1 MESIKPLP
9 ESVRSS
15 LRSGFVICDLTRVV
29 EELVY
34 NSLDAGAT
42 RISVSLGVGTGYI
55 KVEDDGFGIGREGLI
70 LLGERYATSK
80 FHSKADAADG
90 SGSFGF
96 LGETLCS
103 ISDISLLE
111 IITKTQGRPNGY
123 RKVMKGC
130 KCVLLGIDDD
140 RREVGTTVIVRDLF
154 YNQPVRRRLL
164 QSSPK
169 KALHLVK
176 KCVSRVAL
184 MQSKVSFK
192 VFDIESED
200 ELLRWQAASSPLPA
214 LRNES
219 GIEVSS
225 LEEMN
230 LSDGAFKLKGY
241 VSSSCDPSATKVVQY
256 MYINSRVLDKG
267 PIHKLLNHL
276 ANKFLYQSNGDHI
289 GKRSRAQACPVYIL
303 NLMCPRSFYDL
314 IFESSG
320 TSIEFKDWSPV
331 ISFLKKSLASVWGR
345 NIFKE
350 ESSTSSADKLAK
362 NEMGKQG
369 VSVSAE
375 KGWTDTRGS
384 SRKRCRIQNEES
396 PGFPYFS
403 SEMKGEDGCSLF
415 QEHHFDEE
423 SRESQT
429 YSARFE
435 KPHIPE
441 DFTYRTGRLGSINHS
456 GYNHTWEF
464 SNKTCVEIDEFLDD
478 VSHEKRDFSYA
489 EDSNLNSWCEDESV
503 IVDANPMHSEAG
515 RATLKRLHFGNKS
528 RCKKSDNDDM
538 TPFLRSCSLKP
549 QEDDALLSS
558 GKNFDIRMDH
568 LVVKPCSSY
577 SHGSDS
583 ETPVELNSVDHH
595 SFDGLVENLW
605 KNDLDTCSWL
615 PIGDVASD
623 WHEDLDNISRHSQN
637 SFSLYEGCS
646 VKEDTRSLVGVEREL
661 NFSCFSS
668 NSDWRTGTYE
678 PLLHAGSLDF
688 EWSDQDVRLGSL
700 KSTRN
705 SRLEEFKDEGR
716 DGYHD
721 YMKGEFYESSS
732 RSFIA
737 FDHDTSP
744 SGFKS
749 CEYNLAGPSR
759 NFGEVLFPTRKSTF
773 IDMSCEDFVDSSSAS
788 SRAYNKKENL
798 DLRRFHQK
806 HHVSSS
812 RSRRSHSAPPIYKG
826 RRRFSLTDHS
836 LAALAV
842 NSDVKTVHDAQ
853 KFGVGT
859 LVKQARRACTQRP
872 QNTEKCD
879 SEVPCA
885 VSKLN
890 VNGTSDS
897 MLPNSKTQKN
907 DLLGSRGH
915 DYGSSVME
923 DQNSASLWFKWR
935 NDALPGVGQLVFSEG
950 GNNTRKF
957 PYECSVLDV
966 SAGILHLA
974 CDSLIPKSVN
984 RSCLEDAKV
993 LLQVDKKFIPVVA
1006 GGTLAVIDQHAA
1018 DERIRLEELHKKVLS
1033 GEVKSISYLEA
1044 VKELVLP
1051 EMIYQLLYN
1060 YADSIQTWGWVCS
1073 IHAQGSRSFKK
1084 NMNLL
1089 NGQIPSITLLAV
1101 PCILGV
1107 NLTDADLVEYLEQLA
1122 ATDGSSTMP
1131 QAVLRVLNYK
1141 ACRGAIMFGDTLLPS
1156 ECSLIVEELRKTS
1169 LCFQCAHGRPTTA
1182 PLINLEVLHKQIAT
1196 LMKNRDVKSWHGLRR
1211 EDINLER
1218 AMQRL
1223 DSARG

>member
-80 FHSKADAADG
+80 FHSKADG

-123 RKVMKGC
+123 RKGC

-176 KCVSRVAL
+176 KCVSQVAL

-192 VFDIESED
+192 VFDLESED
-200 ELLRWQAASSPLPA
+200 ELLRWPAASSPLPA

-219 GIEVSS
+219 GMEVSS

-230 LSDGAFKLKGY
+230 LSDGAFKLEGY

-256 MYINSRVLDKG
+256 MCILDSSQSELRVLGKG

-289 GKRSRAQACPVYIL
+289 GKRSRPQACPVYIL

-320 TSIEFKDWSPV
+320 TSVEFKDWSPV
-331 ISFLKKSLASVWGR
+331 ISFLKKALASVWGR
-345 NIFKE
+345 NIFK
-350 ESSTSSADKLAK
+350 ADKIAK

-375 KGWTDTRGS
+375 KGWTDTHGS
-384 SRKRCRIQNEES
+384 SRKRRRIQNEES

-415 QEHHFDEE
+415 REHHFDEE

-429 YSARFE
+429 YCARFE

-441 DFTYRTGRLGSINHS
+441 KFTYRTGRLGSINHS

-515 RATLKRLHFGNKS
+515 RTTLKRLHFGNRS
-528 RCKKSDNDDM
+528 RCKKSDTDDM
-538 TPFLRSCSLKP
+538 TPFLQSCSLKP
-549 QEDDALLSS
+549 QEDDALSRS
-558 GKNFDIRMDH
+558 GKNFDIQMDH
-568 LVVKPCSSY
+568 FVVKPCSSY

-583 ETPVELNSVDHH
+583 YTPVELNSVDHH

-637 SFSLYEGCS
+637 SFSLYDGRS
-646 VKEDTRSLVGVEREL
+646 FKEDTRSLVGEEREL
-661 NFSCFSS
+661 DFSCFSS
-668 NSDWRTGTYE
+668 NYDWRTATYD

-705 SRLEEFKDEGR
+705 SRLEEFKGEGR
-716 DGYHD
+716 DGYLD

-744 SGFKS
+744 SGFQS
-749 CEYNLAGPSR
+749 CEYNLVGPSR

-788 SRAYNKKENL
+788 SRAYNKKVNL

-806 HHVSSS
+806 HHASSS
-812 RSRRSHSAPPIYKG
+812 RSCRSHSAPPIYKG

-836 LAALAV
+836 LAAVAV

-853 KFGVGT
+853 KFGDGT
-859 LVKQARRACTQRP
+859 LVKQARRACTQQR
-872 QNTEKCD
+872 QNPEKCD

-885 VSKLN
+885 VSKYGFYDLTFQPYDKLSISSFPHLSCNFRLN

-897 MLPNSKTQKN
+897 VLPNSKTQKN
-907 DLLGSRGH
+907 DLHGSHGH
-915 DYGSSVME
+915 DYGSSMME
-923 DQNSASLWFKWR
+923 DQDSASLWCKWR
-935 NDALPGVGQLVFSEG
+935 NDVLPGVGQLVFSEG

-957 PYECSVLDV
+957 PDECSVLDV
-966 SAGILHLA
+966 STGILHLA

-1033 GEVKSISYLEA
+1033 GEMKSISYLEA
-1044 VKELVLP
+1044 EKELVLP
-1051 EMIYQLLYN
+1051 EMTYQLLYN

-1073 IHAQGSRSFKK
+1073 IHAQ
-1084 NMNLL
+1084 
-1089 NGQIPSITLLAV
+1089 
-1101 PCILGV
+1101 
-1107 NLTDADLVEYLEQLA
+1107 

-1196 LMKNRDVKSWHGLRR
+1196 LTKNRDVKSWHGLRR

-1223 DSARG
+1223 DSAKG